1 MRYLTI
7 ALAKGRIAEK
17 AAALFERA
25 GLDCSDLKKESR
37 KLIFMDEINK
47 VKFILVKPADVP
59 TYVEYGSAD
68 IGIVGKDVLLEEQR
82 DLYEPLDLKFAKC
95 SMAVAGPVDEA
106 FGERKAYKIATKY
119 PNIAL
124 KYFSSIGMD
133 IKIIKLSGSVELAP
147 IIGLSDFIVDIVETG
162 STLKENGLE
171 IKDIIMPISARLVV
185 NKASMKLENKRI
197 MDIIGNLDRVIRGR
211 GIDD

>member
-7 ALAKGRIAEK
+7 ALAKGRIGDK
-17 AAALFERA
+17 SINLFEKA
-25 GLDCSDLKKESR
+25 GLDCHELKLESR
-37 KLIFMDEINK
+37 KLIFTDEINK
-47 VKFILVKPADVP
+47 IKFILVKPADVP

-68 IGIVGKDVLLEEQR
+68 IGVVGKDVLLEESR
-82 DLYEPLDLKFAKC
+82 DLYEPLDLGFGKC
-95 SMAVAGPVDEA
+95 VMAVAGLKDVT
-106 FGERKAYKIATKY
+106 FTGRRGYKIATKF
-119 PNIAL
+119 PHIAA

-147 IIGLSDFIVDIVETG
+147 ITGLSELIVDLVETG

-171 IKDIIMPISARLVV
+171 VKEVIAEISARVVV

-197 MDIIGNLDRVIRGR
+197 IELIEKIERIVKGAE
-211 GIDD
+211 